1 MTTLRESTHTDLP
14 IAIGLLPVRTNGQL
28 GDGVDARALVDLIDR
43 CLEHGSAEKRRHYI
57 DEIVVRTEACVDAGV
72 IEAMTSDDALP
83 MHWTHLKDITD
94 EMTRVPL
101 GSRRLDQCLGRL
113 KLALRHMSGGPLSA

>member
-14 IAIGLLPVRTNGQL
+14 VAIGLLPIHAGGEPGR
-28 GDGVDARALVDLIDR
+28 GVDAGALVDLIDR

-72 IEAMTSDDALP
+72 IDAMTSEDALP
-83 MHWTHLKDITD
+83 MHWAHLKDIVD

-101 GSRRLDQCLGRL
+101 GSRRIDQCLSRL
-113 KLALRHMSGGPLSA
+113 KLALRHVSGGSF

>member
-1 MTTLRESTHTDLP
+1 MTTLRESTHSDLP
-14 IAIGLLPVRTNGQL
+14 IVIGLQPGRSI
-28 GDGVDARALVDLIDR
+28 DAGVLVDLIDR

-72 IEAMTSDDALP
+72 IEAMTSEDALP
-83 MHWTHLKDITD
+83 MHWAHLKDITD

-113 KLALRHMSGGPLSA
+113 KLALRHASGGAYSA

>member
-1 MTTLRESTHTDLP
+1 MTTLRESTHSDLP
-14 IAIGLLPVRTNGQL
+14 IAIGLHPIRREGQP
-28 GDGVDARALVDLIDR
+28 GRGVNAGALVDLIDR

-72 IEAMTSDDALP
+72 IDAMTSDEALP
-83 MHWTHLKDITD
+83 MHWAHLKDITD

-113 KLALRHMSGGPLSA
+113 KLALRHVSAGSFSA